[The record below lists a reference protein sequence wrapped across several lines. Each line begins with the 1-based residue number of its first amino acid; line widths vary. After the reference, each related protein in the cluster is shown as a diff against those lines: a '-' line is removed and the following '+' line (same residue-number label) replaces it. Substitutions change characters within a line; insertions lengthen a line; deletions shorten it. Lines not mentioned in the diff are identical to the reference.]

1 MEGNYVGTDDS
12 TSSIHVHLFKTNK
25 TELFA
30 DWKAFPD
37 DFPFRDPDMLF
48 DKSIFSAK
56 DARRMHQKDD
66 AEEKDFIAANTQSHQ
81 HATATSEAD
90 SMATSKKCATS
101 ATTEPVD
108 KRPAAM
114 YQVMY
119 TKGKDVPL
127 DHPVAA
133 LPELVMCQALIHH
146 KISFPAPSSWFQG
159 VPTTLNGGVRLGPTH
174 AHKIRKGR
182 AMLFCKLD
190 IGFSCNSSIIA
201 TAHKFFNSFQFE
213 ARGPIT
219 SGEQ

>member
-1 MEGNYVGTDDS
+1 
-12 TSSIHVHLFKTNK
+12 
-25 TELFA
+25 
-30 DWKAFPD
+30 
-37 DFPFRDPDMLF
+37 
-48 DKSIFSAK
+48 
-56 DARRMHQKDD
+56 
-66 AEEKDFIAANTQSHQ
+66 
-81 HATATSEAD
+81 
-90 SMATSKKCATS
+90 
-101 ATTEPVD
+101 
-108 KRPAAM
+108 M